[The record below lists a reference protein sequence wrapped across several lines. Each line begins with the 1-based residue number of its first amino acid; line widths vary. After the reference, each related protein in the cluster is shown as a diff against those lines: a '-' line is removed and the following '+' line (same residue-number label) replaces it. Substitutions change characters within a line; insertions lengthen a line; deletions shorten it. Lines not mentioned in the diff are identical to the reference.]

1 MAFLSIMET
10 SWVLLVL
17 VGIIG
22 VVILKTT
29 PIFVHFQVFIDLTRT
44 LTLNIAHI
52 VHIHFKS
59 VLVTF
64 LTRLSCLFW
73 RCCLNCSKVRSF
85 DIYRNFFLNLFQLGW
100 SFAMIASIWND
111 SGILIDK
118 SWSLLTKIY
127 NSCTWS
133 KTEILLSN
141 L

>member
-1 MAFLSIMET
+1 MVFLSIMET
-10 SWVLLVL
+10 RWVLLVL

-22 VVILKTT
+22 VVILETT
-29 PIFVHFQVFIDLTRT
+29 PIFVHFQVLIDLTRT

-59 VLVTF
+59 ELVIF
-64 LTRLSCLFW
+64 LTRLSSLFW
-73 RCCLNCSKVRSF
+73 RCCSNCSKVRSS
-85 DIYRNFFLNLFQLGW
+85 DICRNFFLNLFQLGW
-100 SFAMIASIWND
+100 SFAMIALIWND

-133 KTEILLSN
+133 KTEILSSIL
-141 L
+141 